1 MWPNSRETFKLLI
14 FQYFL
19 YQASFLTFLRN
30 HQVNSSKCQSN
41 VGQMSKNPSLDHLTD
56 SNFRR
61 AARVFVLQI

>member
-19 YQASFLTFLRN
+19 YQASFLAFLRN

-41 VGQMSKNPSLDHLTD
+41 VGQMSENPCLDHLTD

-61 AARVFVLQI
+61 ATRVFVLQI